1 MYACVVY
8 ALGAQSFERCKSQSA
23 RSLCPRL
30 KSHSLRAG
38 ARAVI
43 LAPSREL
50 ALQTHKVTKDLG
62 RYTDLR
68 TAVLVGGDSMEAQFM
83 ELAANP
89 DILVATPGRLMHHL
103 EEVTSM
109 SLKTAE
115 YVVFDEADR

>member
-1 MYACVVY
+1 
-8 ALGAQSFERCKSQSA
+8 
-23 RSLCPRL
+23 
-30 KSHSLRAG
+30 
-38 ARAVI
+38 
-43 LAPSREL
+43 
-50 ALQTHKVTKDLG
+50 
-62 RYTDLR
+62 
-68 TAVLVGGDSMEAQFM
+68 M

>member
-1 MYACVVY
+1 MANTARMPSGAAC
-8 ALGAQSFERCKSQSA
+8 STEFRRCIG
-23 RSLCPRL
+23 RL

-50 ALQTHKVTKDLG
+50 ALQTHKVAKDLG

-83 ELAANP
+83 ELAGNP
-89 DILVATPGRLMHHL
+89 DVLVATPGRLMHHL

>member
-1 MYACVVY
+1 MPSGAALPAPSVV
-8 ALGAQSFERCKSQSA
+8 AGIG
-23 RSLCPRL
+23 RL

-50 ALQTHKVTKDLG
+50 ALQTHKVARDLG

-83 ELAANP
+83 ELAGNP
-89 DILVATPGRLMHHL
+89 DVLVATPGRLMHHL